1 MAVAEAS
8 TSPVFVDDHQ
18 LRAENRRSQV
28 QDEIRQMAE
37 RVEEAV
43 NFIESINVK
52 EEERKFKSMQI
63 QKTKEKEEIEIIKAI
78 EED

>member
-1 MAVAEAS
+1 
-8 TSPVFVDDHQ
+8 
-18 LRAENRRSQV
+18 
-28 QDEIRQMAE
+28 MAE

-43 NFIESINVK
+43 NFIESINLK

-63 QKTKEKEEIEIIKAI
+63 QKSKEKEEIEIIKAI

>member
-1 MAVAEAS
+1 
-8 TSPVFVDDHQ
+8 VFVDNYQ
-18 LRAENRRSQV
+18 LRAQNRRSQV

-52 EEERKFKSMQI
+52 EEERKFKSVQI
-63 QKTKEKEEIEIIKAI
+63 QKNQEQEEIEIMNAI
-78 EED
+78 QED

>member
-1 MAVAEAS
+1 
-8 TSPVFVDDHQ
+8 
-18 LRAENRRSQV
+18 
-28 QDEIRQMAE
+28 MAE

-63 QKTKEKEEIEIIKAI
+63 QKTKDKKKQKSCKLSMKINNQQDSPFKRQKPQYSYMNQF
-78 EED
+78 

>member
-1 MAVAEAS
+1 
-8 TSPVFVDDHQ
+8 
-18 LRAENRRSQV
+18 
-28 QDEIRQMAE
+28 MAE

-63 QKTKEKEEIEIIKAI
+63 QKTKEQEEIEITNAIK
-78 EED
+78 ED

>member
-1 MAVAEAS
+1 
-8 TSPVFVDDHQ
+8 
-18 LRAENRRSQV
+18 
-28 QDEIRQMAE
+28 MAE

-63 QKTKEKEEIEIIKAI
+63 QKSKEKEEIEIIKAI

>member
-1 MAVAEAS
+1 MAVAQAP
-8 TSPVFVDDHQ
+8 TSPAFVDDHQ
-18 LRAENRRSQV
+18 LRAQNRRSQV

-63 QKTKEKEEIEIIKAI
+63 QKTKEKEETEIM
-78 EED
+78 

>member
-1 MAVAEAS
+1 
-8 TSPVFVDDHQ
+8 
-18 LRAENRRSQV
+18 
-28 QDEIRQMAE
+28 MAE

-63 QKTKEKEEIEIIKAI
+63 QKTKEKEEIEIIEGT
-78 EED
+78 EEDYKPVI